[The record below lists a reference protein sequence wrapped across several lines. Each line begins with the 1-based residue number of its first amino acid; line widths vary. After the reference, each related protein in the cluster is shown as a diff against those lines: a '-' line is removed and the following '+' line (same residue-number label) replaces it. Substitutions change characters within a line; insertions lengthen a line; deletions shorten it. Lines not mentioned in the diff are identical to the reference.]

1 MALAAEIDRKKRR
14 GPGGSSSMR
23 LLMKSESEAARRHF
37 DVVVEKM
44 VSERNLA
51 LDRSVL
57 TTR

>member
-1 MALAAEIDRKKRR
+1 MEESAGVLAARVL
-14 GPGGSSSMR
+14 R